1 MLFDPNAF
9 LDATV
14 TGAMS
19 TRAPVIPDGE
29 YIAGIAGVRVR
40 TVPREDGTQAVILDV
55 TWRISDS
62 PTLSDKSLANVPVRQ
77 SIFLDLTPQGT
88 LDLGPGKNIRLG
100 RLREAVRQNDPG
112 RPWSPR
118 MLEGQVARIRVTHR
132 VDPETGDIYNDV
144 AQVNSI

>member
-9 LDATV
+9 LNATV

-19 TRAPVIPDGE
+19 TRVPVVPEGE
-29 YIAGIAGVRVR
+29 YIAGITGVRVR
-40 TVPREDGTQAVILDV
+40 AVTRDDGTQAVILDV

-62 PTLSDKSLANVPVRQ
+62 PALSDKDLANVPVRQ
-77 SIFLDLTPQGT
+77 SIFLDLTPEGT
-88 LDLGPGKNIRLG
+88 LDLAPTKNIRLG

-112 RPWSPR
+112 RPWSPK

-132 VDPETGDIYNDV
+132 VDPETGDVYNDV
-144 AQVNSI
+144 AQVNAV